1 MSRRVARQ
9 ALWDRLWQRDL
20 RELPPYGAV
29 LLSALRIVTAVL
41 RDLLAGQL
49 GLRASSLSY
58 TTLLS
63 LVPLLALSFSLLKA
77 MGVHNQLEPLLMQ
90 FLAPLGDKG
99 MELGQ
104 QLIQMVDKVGVKVLG
119 AVGLV
124 LLLYTVVSLIQ
135 KVEAA
140 FNLTWRVE
148 RLRPWSQRIS
158 GYLSIVLLGPLLM
171 FSAMGMTAAV
181 MDSRLMQALLSLEP
195 FGSLYYLLSQLLP
208 YLLVMGAFVTSY
220 MLIPNARVKLRS
232 ALVGG
237 FVGAVLWLE
246 VGQLFASFVVGSTK
260 YTAIYSSFAIVILF
274 LMWLH
279 ISWLILLLGS
289 AVAFYH
295 QHPAC
300 QRYARVHLG
309 QADRELLA
317 LEIMRRAV
325 LGHFNPAERCSR
337 DDLADALQLPVD
349 MLHEVT
355 DALHRQGLLAL
366 SADEPGFYLPGR
378 DPSVIS
384 VAEVLAAVQGD
395 ARLAKRVVRDA
406 MVWDVHGR
414 IQTILQR
421 QLGERFLDQV
431 FAQEIAP
438 ACKAEERV
446 DGASSAF
453 DEEAR

>member
-1 MSRRVARQ
+1 MSRWVSRQ
-9 ALWDRLWQRDL
+9 ALWQWLWERDL
-20 RELPPYGAV
+20 HALPSYQAV
-29 LLSALRIVTAVL
+29 LLSALRISMAVL
-41 RDLLAGQL
+41 RDLLNGQL

-99 MELGQ
+99 MELGR

-140 FNLTWRVE
+140 FNLTWRVS

-195 FGSLYYLLSQLLP
+195 FGSLYYLLSQILP
-208 YLLVMGAFVTSY
+208 YFLVMGAFVASY
-220 MLIPNARVKLRS
+220 MLIPNTRVKLRS

-237 FVGAVLWLE
+237 LVGAVLWLE

-289 AVAFYH
+289 AVAFYC

-300 QRYARVHLG
+300 QRYGHVRLG
-309 QADRELLA
+309 QAERELLA
-317 LEIMRRAV
+317 LEVMRRAV
-325 LGHFNPAERCSR
+325 LGHFNPEERCTR
-337 DDLADALQLPVD
+337 EGLAESLQLPLD
-349 MLHEVT
+349 LLNDVT
-355 DALHRQGLLAL
+355 DPLHRHGLLEL
-366 SADEPGFYLPGR
+366 SDDEPGFYLPGR

-384 VAEVLAAVQGD
+384 VAEVLTAVQGD
-395 ARLAKRVVRDA
+395 ARLARRVVKDA
-406 MVWDVHGR
+406 IVWDVHGHV
-414 IQTILQR
+414 QAILQR
-421 QLGERFLDQV
+421 QLGERSLEQV
-431 FAQEIAP
+431 FAEEIAP
-438 ACKAEERV
+438 ACRVGEDGGSPASEREK
-446 DGASSAF
+446 G
-453 DEEAR
+453 